1 MEGFFYEKYKIDS
14 KLCIRGVRKAV
25 IFFEMM
31 NFPKG
36 AAPALDA
43 QAPGARKPRV
53 KPAIPVDLKAGPI
66 LSFSSKAMLVNHLGR
81 VRFALGTHSFL

>member
-1 MEGFFYEKYKIDS
+1 MYAGCAQSSY
-14 KLCIRGVRKAV
+14 
-25 IFFEMM
+25 FFEMM

-36 AAPALDA
+36 AAPAPYA

-53 KPAIPVDLKAGPI
+53 KPAIPVELKAGPI

-81 VRFALGTHSFL
+81 VRFALGTHPFL